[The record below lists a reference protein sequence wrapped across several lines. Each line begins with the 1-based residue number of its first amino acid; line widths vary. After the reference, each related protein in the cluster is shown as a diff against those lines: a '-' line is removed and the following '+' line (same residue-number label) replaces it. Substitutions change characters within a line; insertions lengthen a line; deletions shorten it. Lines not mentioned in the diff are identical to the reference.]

1 MEVNSDVKTIDCR
14 AMTDRAAAHA
24 HLRWALGLPTY
35 YGANLD
41 ALYDC
46 LWELPPCRIRVLH
59 EGALAQLGDYGA
71 ALLQTL
77 RDAAQD
83 SGRIELSF
91 EE

>member
-1 MEVNSDVKTIDCR
+1 MEVTEQVKTIDCR

-24 HLRWALGLPTY
+24 HLRWALGLPEY

-59 EGALAQLGDYGA
+59 KDALAQLGDYGS
-71 ALLQTL
+71 ALLMTL
-77 RDAAQD
+77 CDAAQD
-83 SGRIELSF
+83 SGRITLDF